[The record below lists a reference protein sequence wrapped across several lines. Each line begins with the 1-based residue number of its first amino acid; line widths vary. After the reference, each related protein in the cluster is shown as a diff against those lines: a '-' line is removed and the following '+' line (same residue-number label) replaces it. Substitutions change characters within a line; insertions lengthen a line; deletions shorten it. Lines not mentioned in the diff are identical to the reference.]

1 MSSIQNNPLENQ
13 SILNSDHSS
22 DSNKLPLSSTQQ
34 VVWLDQTLN
43 PESPNYNIGTRLR
56 IDEHLDETL
65 FNQAFERLVA
75 RHDALHLQLIHTHG
89 LPLQALTDA
98 SPSSINVYDF
108 SHYDDAEERAQQHI
122 HATFMRPFDLRGK
135 LWASEL
141 LRVSD
146 THRYWQ
152 FCCHHLIADG
162 WSLKLLVNELVATYN
177 QLKNSDDNAGEVAP
191 SYLDYISEDL
201 IYLDSRHYQS
211 DLKFW
216 LDRYKT
222 LPPALIPPSSQN
234 KELTNELPPPH
245 LWQLKNEYFHKIE
258 NIAAEHGLSVLH
270 FMYAILA
277 CYFSRTTETE
287 DIVIGIPIHNR
298 RNAKQKNTIGMFSS
312 VIPIGVSIKK
322 EDSFLDIMR
331 NVAAELRRCY
341 KHQRLPITEINQHT
355 RIRQKT
361 GRAQLFDITL
371 SLEWFEFNV
380 HMEGTNTT
388 FQTPHRATQFP
399 LAISIYQYDFENKN
413 HPVTVEF
420 NFDTRYL
427 SREDVMA
434 IQSRLATLVDAAI
447 TSLDMT
453 VEHAPILPPTER
465 QQVVV
470 DFNATDADFP
480 QHTLIHERFEQQVEL
495 TPDATA
501 VIFEEQSLSYAELN
515 RRANQLAHRLL
526 TLGIKPD
533 DRVALC
539 VERSL
544 EMVVGLM
551 GILKSGAAYVPL
563 DPTYP
568 AERLAYM
575 IDDAKPV
582 ALLTQAN
589 QIAIQTADIPAIMLD
604 TDSFDAYAT
613 SNPDAQALGVTS
625 THLAYVIYTSGSTG
639 KPKGVMVTHR
649 NVLNLA
655 SGLKTLL
662 AFEHSNRIALN
673 ASIVFDASVQ
683 NWIQILSG
691 HTLVIVP
698 DAIRTDARQLW
709 HYFSHHA
716 IDLFDCTPVQLQWL
730 LDAGLGTD
738 PDYQPAQV
746 LIGGD
751 AISQGI
757 WSRLQQLT
765 DTRFINVYGPTE
777 CTVDATACPIDS
789 SQSAPTIGRPLTN
802 TEVYIL
808 GTQGQPV
815 PIGVTGEIYIGGAGV
830 ARGYLNRPDLTAER
844 FITNPFVDEQEA
856 RLYKTGD
863 LGYWRHDGSI
873 TYLGRNDFQVKL
885 RGFRLELGEIETL
898 LIQYPGIQEAVVILR
913 EDIPGDKRL
922 VAYFQAQPDTQPT
935 PADLRLQLSQRLA
948 EYMIPSAF
956 VALDAFPLTPNGKLD
971 RKALPEPDKSAM
983 VTRHYEAPQG
993 EMETMLAS
1001 IWQTLLG
1008 IDHVSRYDHFFELGG
1023 QSLMVVSLIEQLRNQ
1038 GKTLDVRSA
1047 FSAPVLYEMARAIQN
1062 HQDDTA
1068 LVIPPNLIHQDCT
1081 TITPDQLPLIAL
1093 SQFEID
1099 TITSTVPGG
1108 VTNVQDIY
1116 PLAPLQEGIFFHRL
1130 YQQTG
1135 DVYQLDLLVAFD
1147 TRERLDIFLNT
1158 LQKVIDRHD
1167 ILRTAIC
1174 WQGLSQP
1181 VQVVWRHAPLPVNTF
1196 EPASS
1201 EDITAQLQAYISPQ
1215 TLSLDLNKAPLL
1227 AADIV
1232 YDPSRSEWLMA
1243 LRVHHLVSDHMTLD
1257 LIIAE
1262 VRLMLWGK
1270 TDELSPPQPYR
1281 NFIAHVLSIP
1291 NAVHEQ
1297 YFRSRLADVD
1307 TPTIPFGLAE
1317 VQDYDGEMAEATL
1330 SLDHNLVDAIHHH
1343 ARQLSVSPGVLFHVA
1358 WAQVLAQIS
1367 DSSDVIFGSV
1377 LLGRLQGFTGADRVM
1392 GMFVNTLPL
1401 RIPLNDRSVLD
1412 IVNSTNNELLSLLE
1426 HEQAPLA
1433 LAQRC
1438 SSVAPPMPLFSTLL
1452 NYRRTQANTAAT
1464 TWEGM
1469 TLLAESRR
1477 TTYPFNFSV
1486 DDQGDSIEILS
1497 QTIASVDPA
1506 RIARY
1511 LETALHGLVEALKSD
1526 PQTPIL
1532 SISILP
1538 AEERQ
1543 KLLVDFNATA
1553 IDFPDNSLIHSLFE
1567 TQVEQTPDATA
1578 IVFEEQHVTYDELN
1592 RRANRLAHHL
1602 LSFGVKPDDRVA
1614 ICLER
1619 SPDMVVGLLGI
1630 LKAGAA
1636 YVPLDPSY
1644 PAERLAYMLD
1654 DADPVAL
1661 LTHSS
1666 LIESFS
1672 HTSPTIVLDN
1682 AAPFDACPDTNP
1694 VIQGLNAA
1702 HLAYIIYTSGSTGK
1716 PKGVMVEHRGLSNY
1730 IQWAREY
1737 YVTSNSLDSI
1747 VSSPVAFDAT
1757 VTSLYLPLLCGGKI
1771 QLIHDGQE
1779 LTELLPALL
1788 ATQPGTLIKI
1798 TPTHLAALGQELQS
1812 THRVCPDLLFVVGG
1826 EALSSATVA
1835 LWQTLSSGSRIINE
1849 YGPTET
1855 VVGCITFDACTPNSL
1870 TDNVPIGRPIANTC
1884 IYILD
1889 AKGQPAPV
1897 GVAGEIYIGGAGV
1910 ARGYLNRPDLTAE
1923 RFIADP
1929 FSDSENAQ
1937 IYKTGDLGRWL
1948 PDGNIEYLGRN
1959 DFQIKVRGFRIEP
1972 GEIEARLMAY
1982 PGVREALVIAR
1993 EDSPGDIRL
2002 VAYLIAQP
2010 GSELIPS
2017 VLRKALALHLAE
2029 YMVPSA
2035 FVTLDAFPLTPNG
2048 KLDRKALPVP
2058 EQSAIVSRGYEAPV
2072 GELEMALT
2080 EIWQNLLGL
2089 ERVGR
2094 HDHFFELGGHS
2105 ILAVQC
2111 VTRVRQMLGLDLQV
2125 QKIFANPVLS
2135 DLAQELT
2142 NTSTIAVT
2150 AIPLAD
2156 RSQPL
2161 PLSFSQQRLW
2171 FLIQLEP
2178 TASRA
2183 YNLPAALRLI
2193 GRFDRKAFIT
2203 ALDGLVARHESL
2215 RTRVTSIDGQPCQKI
2230 DPATIGFSLSCLDL
2244 RTLNDKARAQRVS
2257 ELAAQESRAPF
2268 NLAEG
2273 PLIRGQLLQLGDEI
2287 HVMLLTM
2294 HHIVSDGWSIGIL
2307 ARELAALYQAAL
2319 EGSEANLPPLPV
2331 QYADYTVWQR
2341 QWLQGETLNDLRD
2354 FWRNQLQGA
2363 PALLEIPTDRP
2374 RPSVQRY
2381 EGNILPVSL
2390 DPEELAALKSL
2401 CRQQGTTLF
2410 MTLLAVWSVVLSRL
2424 SGQGDIVVGTPLAN
2438 RKHSETEGLIGFFVN
2453 TLALRITPS
2462 QCQTVGDLFAQIRER
2477 AIAAYTYQD
2486 LPFEQV
2492 VETLQPARSLSYSP
2506 IFQVMLSLNN
2516 TPMQDFT
2523 LPGLE
2528 ISAVE
2533 RPQRSTHFDM
2543 TLSLTETE
2551 NGLEGGLI
2559 YSTDLFD
2566 HETIV
2571 RLRGYLRNVL
2581 MAMADDVTQPV
2592 ATLPMLPDNER
2603 RQVMLDFNATEADFP
2618 HDALIHQLVEDQ
2630 AARTPDTTAVLF
2642 EDQHLTYDALNRRA
2656 NQLAHHLID
2665 LGVQPDDRIAICV
2678 ERSLDMVI
2686 GLLAILK
2693 AGAAYVPLDPGYPA
2707 ERLAYMLDDASPVA
2721 LLTQANQRALLTGD
2735 IPRILLDTADFSH
2748 LSEDNPH
2755 IAGLDAHHL
2764 AYVIYTS
2771 GSTGK
2776 PKGVMN
2782 SHRGLCNRLVWMQN
2796 TYRLT
2801 PDDRV
2806 LQKTPFSFDVSVWE
2820 FFWPLLYG
2828 ARLVMARPDGHKDAA
2843 YLAQLIERT
2852 GITTLHFVPS
2862 MLQQFVQWAD
2872 ADCACDSL
2880 RRVICS
2886 GEALPAE
2893 LQQRFFAR
2901 FNAQLHNLYGPT
2913 EAAID
2918 VTFWA
2923 CQPDD
2928 HRSFVP
2934 IGRPI
2939 ANTQLYILDTLGQPV
2954 PLGVAGE
2961 LHIGGVGVARG
2972 YLNRPDLT
2980 AERFIP
2986 DPFSNQ
2992 PGARLYKTGDLARW
3006 LPDGSLE
3013 YLGRNDF
3020 QVKLRGFRIEL
3031 GEIEARLM
3039 QCPGVQ
3045 EAVVVAREDSPGDTR
3060 LVAYLC
3066 PQPGVTPDPADL
3078 RQQLGQHLAEYMVPG
3093 AFVTLDAF
3101 PLTPNGKLDRKA
3113 LPAPDQTAF
3122 ATRDYEAPQGGIE
3135 TALAALWQ
3143 ELLGLDRVGRHDQFF
3158 ALGGHSLLA
3167 VQLLNRMNKAGM
3179 DVALATLFAHPT
3191 LCDLAA
3197 AVTAT
3202 AHDAPFTLPVADRTQ
3217 PLPLSFSQQ
3226 RLWFL
3231 AQFDPAASQ
3240 AYHLPAALHLTGRLD
3255 RPALTTALNG
3265 LVARHESL
3273 RTRFTSIDGQPAQQ
3287 IDPDTLGFSLS
3298 SHDLRKLDEAARTT
3312 RVAELAEQEARARF
3326 DLTQGP
3332 LIRGQLLQ
3340 LDDNTHVLL
3349 LTQHHIISDGWSIG
3363 ILARELAALYQA
3375 ALEGSEANLP
3385 PLPVQYADYAVWQRQ
3400 WLQGETLN
3408 DLRDYW
3414 RDQLQGAPALLEI
3427 PTDRPRPSVQRYA
3440 GDQVPFHLDAGQ
3452 LRRLHALNRQQG
3464 TTLFMTLLA
3473 AWSVVLSRLSGQDDI
3488 VIGTPVANRPRQE
3501 LEGMVG
3507 FFVNTLALR
3516 TEPGRC
3522 HAVADL
3528 LDQVRERA
3536 LDAYAHQALPF
3547 EQVVEILQPARSLSY
3562 SPIFQVMLS
3571 LNNTPAQALTL
3582 PDLTLSAVERPQH
3595 STHFDLSLS
3604 LIETENGLNGGLVYA
3619 TDLFDRETILRV
3631 VGYVENILMAM
3642 ADDVTQP
3649 VATLPILPDSE
3660 RRQVMLDFNAT
3671 EADFPHDALI
3681 HQLVE
3686 DQAARTPDTTAV
3698 LFEDQHLTYDALN
3711 RRANQL
3717 AHHLIDLG
3725 VKPDDRIAICVE
3737 RSLDMVIGL
3746 LAILKAGAAY
3756 VPLDPGYPAERL
3768 AYMLDDASPVAL
3780 LTQANQRALLTGD
3793 VPRILLDT
3801 ADFSHLSEDNPHV
3814 PGLDAH
3820 HLAYVIYTSGSTGK
3834 PKGVM
3839 NSHRALCNRL
3849 VWMQNTYR
3857 LTPDDRVLQKTPFS
3871 FDVSVWEFFWP
3882 LLYGARLVMARPD
3895 GHKDAAYL
3903 AQLIERTGITTLH
3916 FVPSMLQQFVQWAD
3930 ADCACDSLRRVICSG
3945 EALPAELQQRF
3956 FARFNAQ
3963 LHNLYGP
3970 TEAAIDVTFWAC
3982 QPDDHRSFVPI
3993 GRPIANTQLYILD
4006 TLGQPVPLGVAGELH
4021 IGGVGV
4027 ARGYLNRP
4035 DLTAERFIPDPFIN
4049 QPGARLYKTGDLARW
4064 LPDGSLEYLG
4074 RNDFQVKL
4082 RGFRIE
4088 LGEIEARL
4096 MQCPGVQEAVVVARE
4111 DSPGDTRLVA
4121 YLCPQPGVTPDPADL
4136 RQQLG
4141 QHLAEYMVPGAFVTL
4156 DAFPL
4161 TPNGKLDRKAL
4172 PAPDQ
4177 SAVATRDYEA
4187 PQGEVETAL
4196 AAVWQDLLGLTR
4208 VGRHDHFFALGG
4220 HSLLIVSLIERLR
4233 RAGLALD
4240 VRGVFSTPVLSD
4252 MAQAILAH
4260 QDKPAVVVPPNRIP
4274 ADSTAITPDL
4284 LPLVTLTQPEI
4295 DRITDTVS
4303 GGASNIQD
4311 IYPLAPLQEGILFHH
4326 LLQEQGDTYLLRS
4339 MVAFTHRERLD
4350 AFLSALQ
4357 QVIDRHDI
4365 LRTAVCWQDLSQPVQ
4380 VVWRQAILPI
4390 NHFEPTSPE
4399 DVLAQLQA
4407 HTEPRT
4413 RRIDLSQAPLF
4424 RADIAHDPLQ
4434 NEWLLALS
4442 FHHLI
4447 SDHMTLALIVGEI
4460 RLLLQHQADALPT
4473 PLPYRNF
4480 IAQTLSVPNSAHEAY
4495 FRDKLADVDEPT
4507 APFGLL
4513 NVQGSG
4519 GDIHEARLVL
4529 DATLASAIRQQA
4541 RHLGVSPG
4549 VLFHVAWA
4557 QVLAQTSG
4565 RDDVVFGS
4573 VLLGRLAGAE
4583 GADRIMGMFINTL
4596 PLRISLADRGAAE
4609 VVERTSHDL
4618 MTLLEHEQ
4626 APLALAQRC
4635 SGVAPPMPLFSTLLN
4650 YRHTQA
4656 SSTDN
4661 TLSDIRV
4668 LTSEERT
4675 NYPLTLA
4682 VDDRGEGF
4690 SLVAQTLED
4699 IDPHRLLNYLM
4710 TAISSLVDALETEP
4724 QRSILNLPV
4733 LPDSERQQMLVDF
4746 NATDADIPRHAL
4758 IHELFEAQVACTP
4771 DAIAVV
4777 FGEASLSYDEL
4788 NRRANRLAHH
4798 LISFGVRPD
4807 ERVAICVERGLDM
4820 VVGLLGI
4827 LKAGGAYVPL
4837 DPTYPVERLRY
4848 MLDDAKPV
4856 ALISQSAHL
4865 GIMNGS
4871 LPVILLD
4878 DGETRPFD
4886 NEPDTPLDARKQGL
4900 TPRHLA
4906 YVIYTSGSTGKPK
4919 GVMVEHANM
4928 VNFLCSMRKEPG
4940 IAQEDVLLG
4949 VTSLSFDISILEI
4962 FLPLLNG
4969 ARLILATQA
4978 QAADAQ
4984 QLAMLIERHAVSFM
4998 QATPSTWRM
5007 LVELR
5012 DFALPPGFKALCG
5025 GEALPENLAT
5035 ALLQKVT
5042 TLWNLY
5048 GPTETTIWSTLNGLT
5063 TPTPYI
5069 GHPIANTQ
5077 IYILDAQGRV
5087 VPLGVA
5093 GEIHIAGAGV
5103 VRGYLGR
5110 PDLTAERFITDPFS
5124 GAPEARMYK
5133 TGDLGRWLP
5142 DGTLEYLGRNDFQV
5156 KVRGFRIE
5164 LGEIETRLARCH
5176 GVHDAV
5182 VIAREDSPGDK
5193 RLVAYLLAQPDTVLE
5208 PADLRQRLSEGV
5220 AEYMIPS
5227 AFVTLDAFPLTPNGK
5242 LDRKAL
5248 PAPDQSAMATRGYEA
5263 PQGDL
5268 EHALAQIW
5276 QTLLGVERVGRHDHF
5291 FELGGHSLLAVQL
5304 NARIRA
5310 EFLTDIPIVA
5320 IFQHPQLS
5328 ALAEVI
5334 LAAQIH
5340 AAWGN
5345 DTDALTHDL
5354 DSMSAE
5360 ELMAILDGD
5369 TNDE

>member
-1 MSSIQNNPLENQ
+1 MSSIQNNSLKNP
-13 SILNSDHSS
+13 SVLNSDHSS

-43 PESPNYNIGTRLR
+43 PDSPNYNIGTWLR

-65 FNQAFERLVA
+65 FSQAFEMLVS

-98 SPSSINVYDF
+98 SSTSINVYDF

-135 LWASEL
+135 LWTSDL

-177 QLKNSDDNAGEVAP
+177 QLKKNDNAGEVAP
-191 SYLDYISEDL
+191 AYLDYIAEDL

-222 LPPALIPPSSQN
+222 LPPALIPVSSQN
-234 KELTNELPPPH
+234 QELTNELPPPH

-312 VIPIGVSIKK
+312 VIPISVSIKK

-341 KHQRLPITEINQHT
+341 KHQRLPITEINQNT

-380 HMEGTNTT
+380 HMEGTETT

-399 LAISIYQYDFENKN
+399 LAISIYQYNFEDKN
-413 HPVTVEF
+413 NPVTVEF

-427 SREDVMA
+427 SREDVMD
-434 IQSRLATLVDAAI
+434 IQSRLALLVDAAI

-495 TPDATA
+495 TPATTA
-501 VIFEEQSLSYAELN
+501 VVFEEQSLSYAELN

-539 VERSL
+539 VERGL

-582 ALLTQAN
+582 ALLTQSDKV
-589 QIAIQTADIPAIMLD
+589 IQTEDIPVIMLD
-604 TDSFDAYAT
+604 TDSFDTYAT
-613 SNPDAQALGVTS
+613 SNPNAKALGVTS

-709 HYFSHHA
+709 RYFSHHA
-716 IDLFDCTPVQLQWL
+716 VDLFDCTPVQLQWL
-730 LDAGLGTD
+730 LDADLGTD

-751 AISQGI
+751 AITSTN
-757 WSRLQQLT
+757 WSRLQQIS

-777 CTVDATACPIDS
+777 CTVDATACLIDA
-789 SQSAPTIGRPLTN
+789 SQPTPTIGRPLTN
-802 TEVYIL
+802 TKVYIL
-808 GTQGQPV
+808 DTQGQPV

-863 LGYWRHDGSI
+863 LGRWRHDGSI
-873 TYLGRNDFQVKL
+873 AYLGRNDFQVKL

-898 LIQYPGIQEAVVILR
+898 LMQCPGIEEAVVIVR
-913 EDIPGDKRL
+913 KDIPGDTRL

-956 VALDAFPLTPNGKLD
+956 VALDTFPLTPNGKLD
-971 RKALPEPDKSAM
+971 RKALPEPDQSAM

-1068 LVIPPNLIHQDCT
+1068 LVIPPNLIRQDCT

-1099 TITSTVPGG
+1099 SITSTVPGG

-1135 DVYQLDLLVAFD
+1135 DIYQLDIVVAFD
-1147 TRERLDIFLNT
+1147 TRERLDVFLNT

-1196 EPASS
+1196 EPESS
-1201 EDITAQLQAYISPQ
+1201 ENIAAQLQTYISPQ
-1215 TLSLDLNKAPLL
+1215 MHSLDLNQAPLL

-1257 LIIAE
+1257 LIIEE
-1262 VRLMLWGK
+1262 VRLILWGK

-1307 TPTIPFGLAE
+1307 TPTIPFGLTQ

-1401 RIPLNDRSVLD
+1401 RIPLNNRSVLD
-1412 IVNSTNNELLSLLE
+1412 IINSTNNELLSLLE

-1438 SSVAPPMPLFSTLL
+1438 SSVAPPIPLFSTLL

-1497 QTIASVDPA
+1497 QTIADVDPA

-1511 LETALHGLVEALKSD
+1511 LETALRGLVDALESD
-1526 PQTPIL
+1526 PQRPIL
-1532 SISILP
+1532 SVSILP
-1538 AEERQ
+1538 EEERQ
-1543 KLLVDFNATA
+1543 RLLVDFNAT
-1553 IDFPDNSLIHSLFE
+1553 DVELPQTLIHQLFE
-1567 TQVEQTPDATA
+1567 QQVAQTPDATA
-1578 IVFEEQHVTYDELN
+1578 VVFEAQWLSYAELN

-1602 LSFGVKPDDRVA
+1602 LSLGVKPDDRIA
-1614 ICLER
+1614 LCLER
-1619 SPDMVVGLLGI
+1619 SPDMVIGLLGI

-1636 YVPLDPSY
+1636 YVPMDPAY

-1654 DADPVAL
+1654 DAAPVVL

-1666 LIESFS
+1666 LRDAFRHSL
-1672 HTSPTIVLDN
+1672 PVVMLDN
-1682 AAPFDACPDTNP
+1682 AALFDACPETNP
-1694 VIQGLNAA
+1694 RVQGLNVN

-1730 IQWAREY
+1730 LLWARGY
-1737 YVTSNSLDSI
+1737 YATAGTLDSI

-1757 VTSLYLPLLCGGKI
+1757 VTSLYLPLLCGGSMR
-1771 QLIHDGQE
+1771 LIHDGQE

-1788 ATQPGTLIKI
+1788 DAQPGTLVKI

-1812 THRVCPDLLFVVGG
+1812 ARKTCPELLFVVGG
-1826 EALSSATVA
+1826 EALSPATVA
-1835 LWQTLSSGSRIINE
+1835 LWQALSSGSRIINE

-1855 VVGCITFDACTPNSL
+1855 VVGCITFDARTPNSL
-1870 TDNVPIGRPIANTC
+1870 TDSVPIGRPIANTR

-1897 GVAGEIYIGGAGV
+1897 GVAGELYIGGAGV
-1910 ARGYLNRPDLTAE
+1910 ARGYLHRPDLTAE

-1929 FSDSENAQ
+1929 FSGSTDARL
-1937 IYKTGDLGRWL
+1937 YKTGDLGRWL

-1972 GEIEARLMAY
+1972 GEIEARLLQCH
-1982 PGVREALVIAR
+1982 GVQEALVIAR
-1993 EDSPGDIRL
+1993 EDNPGDTRL
-2002 VAYLIAQP
+2002 VAYLTAQP
-2010 GSELIPS
+2010 GAGIVPS
-2017 VLRKALALHLAE
+2017 VLRKELALHLAE
-2029 YMVPSA
+2029 YMIPSA
-2035 FVTLDAFPLTPNG
+2035 FVALDTFPLTPNG
-2048 KLDRKALPVP
+2048 KLDRKVLPMP
-2058 EQSAIVSRGYEAPV
+2058 EQSAIASRGYEAPV

-2089 ERVGR
+2089 DRIGR

-2135 DLAQELT
+2135 ELAQELT

-2193 GRFDRKAFIT
+2193 GRFDKKAFIT

-2215 RTRVTSIDGQPCQKI
+2215 RTRFISFNGQPCQKI
-2230 DPATIGFSLSCLDL
+2230 DPATIGFNLSCLDL
-2244 RTLNDKARAQRVS
+2244 RALDDATRAQRVS

-2268 NLAEG
+2268 NLTEG
-2273 PLIRGQLLQLGDEI
+2273 PLIRGQLLQLDDDT

-2294 HHIVSDGWSIGIL
+2294 HHIISDGWSIGIL
-2307 ARELAALYQAAL
+2307 ASELAALYQAAL
-2319 EGSEANLPPLPV
+2319 DGSDANLPPLPV

-2390 DPEELAALKSL
+2390 DPEELAALRTL

-2462 QCQTVGDLFAQIRER
+2462 QCQTVGDLFTQIRER

-2516 TPMQDFT
+2516 TPMQALT

-2528 ISAVE
+2528 LSAIE
-2533 RPQRSTHFDM
+2533 RPQRSTHFDL

-2551 NGLEGGLI
+2551 RSLEGGLI

-2581 MAMADDVTQPV
+2581 MAMTDDVTQPV
-2592 ATLPMLPDNER
+2592 ATLPMLPEAER
-2603 RQVMLDFNATEADFP
+2603 RQVIVDFNATDADFP
-2618 HDALIHQLVEDQ
+2618 QDALIHQLVEDQ
-2630 AARTPDTTAVLF
+2630 AARTPEAIAVLF

-2656 NQLAHHLID
+2656 NQLAHHLLS
-2665 LGVQPDDRIAICV
+2665 LGVKPDDRVAICV

-2686 GLLAILK
+2686 GLLGILK

-2707 ERLAYMLDDASPVA
+2707 ERLAYMLDDAAPVA
-2721 LLTQANQRALLTGD
+2721 LLTQAGRHELQTGEL
-2735 IPRILLDTADFSH
+2735 PLILLDTADFSTRSDH
-2748 LSEDNPH
+2748 NPD

-2939 ANTQLYILDTLGQPV
+2939 ANTQLYILDALGQPV

-2961 LHIGGVGVARG
+2961 LHIG
-2972 YLNRPDLT
+2972 
-2980 AERFIP
+2980 
-2986 DPFSNQ
+2986 
-2992 PGARLYKTGDLARW
+2992 
-3006 LPDGSLE
+3006 
-3013 YLGRNDF
+3013 
-3020 QVKLRGFRIEL
+3020 
-3031 GEIEARLM
+3031 
-3039 QCPGVQ
+3039 
-3045 EAVVVAREDSPGDTR
+3045 
-3060 LVAYLC
+3060 
-3066 PQPGVTPDPADL
+3066 
-3078 RQQLGQHLAEYMVPG
+3078 
-3093 AFVTLDAF
+3093 
-3101 PLTPNGKLDRKA
+3101 
-3113 LPAPDQTAF
+3113 
-3122 ATRDYEAPQGGIE
+3122 
-3135 TALAALWQ
+3135 
-3143 ELLGLDRVGRHDQFF
+3143 
-3158 ALGGHSLLA
+3158 
-3167 VQLLNRMNKAGM
+3167 
-3179 DVALATLFAHPT
+3179 
-3191 LCDLAA
+3191 
-3197 AVTAT
+3197 
-3202 AHDAPFTLPVADRTQ
+3202 
-3217 PLPLSFSQQ
+3217 
-3226 RLWFL
+3226 
-3231 AQFDPAASQ
+3231 
-3240 AYHLPAALHLTGRLD
+3240 
-3255 RPALTTALNG
+3255 
-3265 LVARHESL
+3265 
-3273 RTRFTSIDGQPAQQ
+3273 
-3287 IDPDTLGFSLS
+3287 
-3298 SHDLRKLDEAARTT
+3298 
-3312 RVAELAEQEARARF
+3312 
-3326 DLTQGP
+3326 
-3332 LIRGQLLQ
+3332 
-3340 LDDNTHVLL
+3340 
-3349 LTQHHIISDGWSIG
+3349 
-3363 ILARELAALYQA
+3363 
-3375 ALEGSEANLP
+3375 
-3385 PLPVQYADYAVWQRQ
+3385 
-3400 WLQGETLN
+3400 
-3408 DLRDYW
+3408 
-3414 RDQLQGAPALLEI
+3414 
-3427 PTDRPRPSVQRYA
+3427 
-3440 GDQVPFHLDAGQ
+3440 
-3452 LRRLHALNRQQG
+3452 
-3464 TTLFMTLLA
+3464 
-3473 AWSVVLSRLSGQDDI
+3473 
-3488 VIGTPVANRPRQE
+3488 
-3501 LEGMVG
+3501 
-3507 FFVNTLALR
+3507 
-3516 TEPGRC
+3516 
-3522 HAVADL
+3522 
-3528 LDQVRERA
+3528 
-3536 LDAYAHQALPF
+3536 
-3547 EQVVEILQPARSLSY
+3547 
-3562 SPIFQVMLS
+3562 
-3571 LNNTPAQALTL
+3571 
-3582 PDLTLSAVERPQH
+3582 
-3595 STHFDLSLS
+3595 
-3604 LIETENGLNGGLVYA
+3604 
-3619 TDLFDRETILRV
+3619 
-3631 VGYVENILMAM
+3631 
-3642 ADDVTQP
+3642 
-3649 VATLPILPDSE
+3649 
-3660 RRQVMLDFNAT
+3660 
-3671 EADFPHDALI
+3671 
-3681 HQLVE
+3681 
-3686 DQAARTPDTTAV
+3686 
-3698 LFEDQHLTYDALN
+3698 
-3711 RRANQL
+3711 
-3717 AHHLIDLG
+3717 
-3725 VKPDDRIAICVE
+3725 
-3737 RSLDMVIGL
+3737 
-3746 LAILKAGAAY
+3746 
-3756 VPLDPGYPAERL
+3756 
-3768 AYMLDDASPVAL
+3768 
-3780 LTQANQRALLTGD
+3780 
-3793 VPRILLDT
+3793 
-3801 ADFSHLSEDNPHV
+3801 
-3814 PGLDAH
+3814 
-3820 HLAYVIYTSGSTGK
+3820 
-3834 PKGVM
+3834 
-3839 NSHRALCNRL
+3839 
-3849 VWMQNTYR
+3849 
-3857 LTPDDRVLQKTPFS
+3857 
-3871 FDVSVWEFFWP
+3871 
-3882 LLYGARLVMARPD
+3882 
-3895 GHKDAAYL
+3895 
-3903 AQLIERTGITTLH
+3903 
-3916 FVPSMLQQFVQWAD
+3916 
-3930 ADCACDSLRRVICSG
+3930 
-3945 EALPAELQQRF
+3945 
-3956 FARFNAQ
+3956 
-3963 LHNLYGP
+3963 
-3970 TEAAIDVTFWAC
+3970 
-3982 QPDDHRSFVPI
+3982 
-3993 GRPIANTQLYILD
+3993 
-4006 TLGQPVPLGVAGELH
+4006 
-4021 IGGVGV
+4021 
-4027 ARGYLNRP
+4027 
-4035 DLTAERFIPDPFIN
+4035 
-4049 QPGARLYKTGDLARW
+4049 
-4064 LPDGSLEYLG
+4064 
-4074 RNDFQVKL
+4074 
-4082 RGFRIE
+4082 
-4088 LGEIEARL
+4088 
-4096 MQCPGVQEAVVVARE
+4096 
-4111 DSPGDTRLVA
+4111 
-4121 YLCPQPGVTPDPADL
+4121 
-4136 RQQLG
+4136 
-4141 QHLAEYMVPGAFVTL
+4141 
-4156 DAFPL
+4156 
-4161 TPNGKLDRKAL
+4161 
-4172 PAPDQ
+4172 
-4177 SAVATRDYEA
+4177 
-4187 PQGEVETAL
+4187 
-4196 AAVWQDLLGLTR
+4196 
-4208 VGRHDHFFALGG
+4208 
-4220 HSLLIVSLIERLR
+4220 
-4233 RAGLALD
+4233 
-4240 VRGVFSTPVLSD
+4240 
-4252 MAQAILAH
+4252 
-4260 QDKPAVVVPPNRIP
+4260 
-4274 ADSTAITPDL
+4274 
-4284 LPLVTLTQPEI
+4284 
-4295 DRITDTVS
+4295 
-4303 GGASNIQD
+4303 
-4311 IYPLAPLQEGILFHH
+4311 
-4326 LLQEQGDTYLLRS
+4326 
-4339 MVAFTHRERLD
+4339 
-4350 AFLSALQ
+4350 
-4357 QVIDRHDI
+4357 
-4365 LRTAVCWQDLSQPVQ
+4365 
-4380 VVWRQAILPI
+4380 
-4390 NHFEPTSPE
+4390 
-4399 DVLAQLQA
+4399 
-4407 HTEPRT
+4407 
-4413 RRIDLSQAPLF
+4413 
-4424 RADIAHDPLQ
+4424 
-4434 NEWLLALS
+4434 
-4442 FHHLI
+4442 
-4447 SDHMTLALIVGEI
+4447 
-4460 RLLLQHQADALPT
+4460 
-4473 PLPYRNF
+4473 
-4480 IAQTLSVPNSAHEAY
+4480 
-4495 FRDKLADVDEPT
+4495 
-4507 APFGLL
+4507 
-4513 NVQGSG
+4513 
-4519 GDIHEARLVL
+4519 
-4529 DATLASAIRQQA
+4529 
-4541 RHLGVSPG
+4541 
-4549 VLFHVAWA
+4549 
-4557 QVLAQTSG
+4557 
-4565 RDDVVFGS
+4565 
-4573 VLLGRLAGAE
+4573 
-4583 GADRIMGMFINTL
+4583 
-4596 PLRISLADRGAAE
+4596 
-4609 VVERTSHDL
+4609 
-4618 MTLLEHEQ
+4618 
-4626 APLALAQRC
+4626 
-4635 SGVAPPMPLFSTLLN
+4635 
-4650 YRHTQA
+4650 
-4656 SSTDN
+4656 
-4661 TLSDIRV
+4661 
-4668 LTSEERT
+4668 
-4675 NYPLTLA
+4675 
-4682 VDDRGEGF
+4682 
-4690 SLVAQTLED
+4690 
-4699 IDPHRLLNYLM
+4699 
-4710 TAISSLVDALETEP
+4710 
-4724 QRSILNLPV
+4724 
-4733 LPDSERQQMLVDF
+4733 
-4746 NATDADIPRHAL
+4746 
-4758 IHELFEAQVACTP
+4758 
-4771 DAIAVV
+4771 
-4777 FGEASLSYDEL
+4777 
-4788 NRRANRLAHH
+4788 
-4798 LISFGVRPD
+4798 
-4807 ERVAICVERGLDM
+4807 
-4820 VVGLLGI
+4820 
-4827 LKAGGAYVPL
+4827 
-4837 DPTYPVERLRY
+4837 
-4848 MLDDAKPV
+4848 
-4856 ALISQSAHL
+4856 
-4865 GIMNGS
+4865 
-4871 LPVILLD
+4871 
-4878 DGETRPFD
+4878 
-4886 NEPDTPLDARKQGL
+4886 
-4900 TPRHLA
+4900 
-4906 YVIYTSGSTGKPK
+4906 
-4919 GVMVEHANM
+4919 
-4928 VNFLCSMRKEPG
+4928 
-4940 IAQEDVLLG
+4940 
-4949 VTSLSFDISILEI
+4949 
-4962 FLPLLNG
+4962 
-4969 ARLILATQA
+4969 
-4978 QAADAQ
+4978 
-4984 QLAMLIERHAVSFM
+4984 
-4998 QATPSTWRM
+4998 
-5007 LVELR
+5007 
-5012 DFALPPGFKALCG
+5012 
-5025 GEALPENLAT
+5025 
-5035 ALLQKVT
+5035 
-5042 TLWNLY
+5042 
-5048 GPTETTIWSTLNGLT
+5048 
-5063 TPTPYI
+5063 
-5069 GHPIANTQ
+5069 
-5077 IYILDAQGRV
+5077 
-5087 VPLGVA
+5087 
-5093 GEIHIAGAGV
+5093 
-5103 VRGYLGR
+5103 
-5110 PDLTAERFITDPFS
+5110 
-5124 GAPEARMYK
+5124 
-5133 TGDLGRWLP
+5133 
-5142 DGTLEYLGRNDFQV
+5142 
-5156 KVRGFRIE
+5156 
-5164 LGEIETRLARCH
+5164 
-5176 GVHDAV
+5176 
-5182 VIAREDSPGDK
+5182 
-5193 RLVAYLLAQPDTVLE
+5193 
-5208 PADLRQRLSEGV
+5208 
-5220 AEYMIPS
+5220 
-5227 AFVTLDAFPLTPNGK
+5227 
-5242 LDRKAL
+5242 
-5248 PAPDQSAMATRGYEA
+5248 
-5263 PQGDL
+5263 
-5268 EHALAQIW
+5268 
-5276 QTLLGVERVGRHDHF
+5276 
-5291 FELGGHSLLAVQL
+5291 
-5304 NARIRA
+5304 
-5310 EFLTDIPIVA
+5310 
-5320 IFQHPQLS
+5320 
-5328 ALAEVI
+5328 
-5334 LAAQIH
+5334 
-5340 AAWGN
+5340 
-5345 DTDALTHDL
+5345 
-5354 DSMSAE
+5354 
-5360 ELMAILDGD
+5360 
-5369 TNDE
+5369 